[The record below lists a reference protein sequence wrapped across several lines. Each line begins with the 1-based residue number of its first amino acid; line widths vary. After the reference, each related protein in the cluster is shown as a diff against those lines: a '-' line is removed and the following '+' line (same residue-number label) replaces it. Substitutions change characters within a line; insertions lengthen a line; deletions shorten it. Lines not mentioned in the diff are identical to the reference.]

1 MGAQEQAERVGRE
14 YQKAAEV
21 GFETASHSLGEI
33 NRGFQAIAAE
43 MTDFS
48 KRRLEDAF
56 GTWEQVLRARNFG
69 EVIEA
74 QTRYARRAYD
84 AYVSQMSKVG
94 EMYLGTT
101 RNATKPIEQASKR
114 LS

>member
-1 MGAQEQAERVGRE
+1 MRRHRGSRIPEGS
-14 YQKAAEV
+14 EV

-74 QTRYARRAYD
+74 QTRYAQRAFD
-84 AYVSQMSKVG
+84 AYKSEISKVG

-101 RNATKPIEQASKR
+101 RNATKSIEQASKR

>member
-1 MGAQEQAERVGRE
+1 MGAQEQGERIGRE

-21 GFETASHSLGEI
+21 GFETASHSLIEI
-33 NRGFQAIAAE
+33 NRGLQAVAAE
-43 MTDFS
+43 MTEFS
-48 KRRLEDAF
+48 KRRFEDAF

-74 QTRYARRAYD
+74 QTRYAQRAYD

>member
-1 MGAQEQAERVGRE
+1 MGGQEQGERVGRE

-33 NRGFQAIAAE
+33 NRGLQAIAAE
-43 MTDFS
+43 MRDFS
-48 KRRLEDAF
+48 KRRLEDVF

-74 QTRYARRAYD
+74 QTRYAQRAFD
-84 AYVSQMSKVG
+84 AYKSEISKVG

-101 RNATKPIEQASKR
+101 RNATKPIGQASKR